1 MEERSIS
8 DEILLDVLQDKLF
21 SFIDVITSTQDETK
35 IRSMLEKN
43 FADKI
48 ITNIEKIKKS
58 NLQFKK
64 GPGLCNIQND
74 QTDYGALKNNLISDS
89 EQSYLIDSV
98 LIRGLSVNRSE
109 NYSNFDYNLHMNLE
123 EAGIRMYTHKYFTGY
138 QHYYFM

>member
-48 ITNIEKIKKS
+48 ISNIEKIKKS
-58 NLQFKK
+58 NL
-64 GPGLCNIQND
+64 
-74 QTDYGALKNNLISDS
+74 
-89 EQSYLIDSV
+89 
-98 LIRGLSVNRSE
+98 
-109 NYSNFDYNLHMNLE
+109 
-123 EAGIRMYTHKYFTGY
+123 
-138 QHYYFM
+138 